1 MCSAVSK
8 LTLEHLPSFPS
19 TEERDSRTCKVME
32 HMDVQLQSF
41 VSLIQ
46 GPGAA
51 LHTEGLKKV
60 QQPLRVGVSS
70 GVMDSDPPNSKSFP
84 RSGQCGFQQL
94 SLC

>member
-1 MCSAVSK
+1 
-8 LTLEHLPSFPS
+8 
-19 TEERDSRTCKVME
+19 ME